1 MAESV
6 SPVISVRSEML
17 LCVSQTPNG
26 LDLDMV
32 KENMEGTSNLRR
44 TSLEQGAIRHGRNK
58 IRKRPDLCAFFCH
71 SRPYLDFAFRRVP
84 LLLCC

>member
-1 MAESV
+1 
-6 SPVISVRSEML
+6 ML

-32 KENMEGTSNLRR
+32 KENMEAQV
-44 TSLEQGAIRHGRNK
+44 TSLEQEAIRHGRNK
-58 IRKRPDLCAFFCH
+58 IRKILSKRPNLCFFAIAGL
-71 SRPYLDFAFRRVP
+71 YLDFVFRRVP